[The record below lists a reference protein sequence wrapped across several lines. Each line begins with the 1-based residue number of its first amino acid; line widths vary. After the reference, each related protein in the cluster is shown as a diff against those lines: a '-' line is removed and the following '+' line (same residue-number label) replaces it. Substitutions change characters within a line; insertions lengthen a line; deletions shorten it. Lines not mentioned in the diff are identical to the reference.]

1 MLNSDAERQFLT
13 APNCITLL
21 SSMYFW
27 AMILYFPVEPFYSL
41 FATVSSC
48 QKVGT
53 AKSTRAQLAPAYTNL
68 SRQSWLPFLSFRSF
82 IFCLDASLK
91 SSHQYFWL
99 NAGIRACGDLPPWSP
114 PHRRSSRSWRL
125 LYHPLRRRLWE
136 DWHEDHDLWDPSS
149 RGAHFIIYLPKLQ
162 IVFVW
167 RENFI
172 WPMRFLLRRWMF
184 AIENIIWSNCKMYLS
199 KEKILFYLWDPSSR
213 VDILQLEPFNHQFR
227 CRSWPRTVWRCLS
240 MRSCT
245 TRWLR
250 GRKTH
255 LLIEQET
262 RT

>member
-1 MLNSDAERQFLT
+1 MPDCVLPIFNPYCWTILANYAEFWCWT
-13 APNCITLL
+13 AIFDCSELYCITLL

-68 SRQSWLPFLSFRSF
+68 SRQSWLPFLSFCSF

-136 DWHEDHDLWDPSS
+136 DWHEDDDLWDPSS
-149 RGAHFIIYLPKLQ
+149 RGGHFQARTFQSSISLQ
-162 IVFVW
+162 ILTKDSVTVFV
-167 RENFI
+167 N
-172 WPMRFLLRRWMF
+172 
-184 AIENIIWSNCKMYLS
+184 AIMYYKVKLS
-199 KEKILFYLWDPSSR
+199 
-213 VDILQLEPFNHQFR
+213 QTQ
-227 CRSWPRTVWRCLS
+227 
-240 MRSCT
+240 
-245 TRWLR
+245 
-250 GRKTH
+250 
-255 LLIEQET
+255 
-262 RT
+262 